1 MLQHAILDEIKQE
14 QEELKV
20 DVLLTSFAGIGLFLG
35 ILFQVFD
42 ASTGVIILMF
52 LVTYLSGGIPAAKE
66 AFADLKNGS
75 LNIDLL
81 MVLAALAAAGV
92 GEVRDGAI
100 LLFLFS
106 LAGTLEGYAMGS
118 TKRAVAS
125 LMSLHPDTA
134 WRKGQNGNIEKV
146 AVETLCVSDVVIV
159 KPGERIPVDGEVVLG
174 EGAIDQSS
182 ITGESVPVDK
192 SIGDGVFAGT
202 LNQNAVLEI
211 RVTTSAAQS
220 TLARMITLV
229 TEAHAKRAPS
239 ERFSDWFGEKYTI
252 VVLLGSVAGLVGF
265 LLFGFDM
272 SDALYRAATL
282 LVVASPCAIVISVPA
297 AILSALTAAARRGS
311 LFKGGAI
318 LEMMSKVDIVAF
330 DKTGTLTE
338 GKLQVRE
345 VIPVSG
351 TVEEV
356 LQYAKGLESNSE
368 HPIAR
373 SICHYVE
380 NISLPTF
387 TISGVQVMVG
397 KGIVG
402 HIEQN
407 STVESIWAGNEKL
420 VREFLLADVQNEVLL
435 KLKELEAEGKTT
447 IVVGVGSSI
456 LGYITLADTI
466 RSSSRVTIEALRKA
480 GVKRIV
486 MLSGDAEEVV
496 HAVGHE
502 LGLDAN
508 DVFGGLLPEDK
519 VNKIQELKNAGTVAF
534 VGDGINDAAALVTA
548 DVGVAMGAA
557 GADVAIEAADVAL
570 MSNDLNQLVTAKI
583 ISQASARIIKQNL
596 FFAVGIMMCMIV
608 ITLFW
613 YLPLPLGVIGHEG
626 GTLLVVAN
634 GLRILWQFR
643 GA

>member
-14 QEELKV
+14 QEELKI
-20 DVLLTSFAGIGLFLG
+20 DVLLTALAGIGLLLG
-35 ILFQVFD
+35 IIFQILD
-42 ASTGVIILMF
+42 ASSGVVVLMF
-52 LVTYLSGGIPAAKE
+52 LVTYLTGGIPAAKE
-66 AFADLKNGS
+66 AFADLRNGS

-134 WRKGQNGNIEKV
+134 WKKGEKGNIEKV
-146 AVETLCVSDVVIV
+146 AVEALVVSDVVIV
-159 KPGERIPVDGEVVLG
+159 KPGERIPIDGEVIVG

-192 SIGDGVFAGT
+192 SIGDTVFAGT

-211 RVTTSAAQS
+211 KVTAPAAQS
-220 TLARMITLV
+220 TLARMITMV
-229 TEAHAKRAPS
+229 TEAQSKRAPS
-239 ERFSDWFGEKYTI
+239 ERFSDWFGERYTI
-252 VVLLGSVAGLVGF
+252 VVLLGSVAGLIGF

-318 LEMMSKVDIVAF
+318 LEMMSKVDIIAF

-345 VIPVSG
+345 VIPASG
-351 TVEEV
+351 TIEEV

-373 SICHYVE
+373 SICHYADNSNVP
-380 NISLPTF
+380 IID
-387 TISGVQVMVG
+387 ISGVKAMVG
-397 KGIVG
+397 KGIIG
-402 HIEQN
+402 QIEQN
-407 STVESIWAGNEKL
+407 ATAVTIWAGNEKL
-420 VREFLLADVQNEVLL
+420 MREFLSVDTQNEVSL
-435 KLKELEAEGKTT
+435 KLKELEAQGKTT
-447 IVVGVGSSI
+447 IVVGLGSSI
-456 LGYITLADTI
+456 IGYITLADTI
-466 RSSSRVTIEALRKA
+466 RASSYATIEALRKV

-496 HAVGHE
+496 RAVGHD

-519 VNKIQELKNAGTVAF
+519 VHKIQELKKTGTVAF

-570 MSNDLNQLVTAKI
+570 MSNDLNQLVTAKL
-583 ISQASARIIKQNL
+583 ISHSSATIIKQNL
-596 FFAVGIMMCMIV
+596 LFAVGIMILMIAV
-608 ITLFW
+608 TLFW

-643 GA
+643 GE